1 MAVLKSAALI
11 AYLIKVPGEY
21 FCASDRICGHKL
33 GCILLPRPADRY
45 DGRAPPEGSPATI
58 AGWYCALCD
67 WALPLDTNVFRHR
80 NLRPSS
86 RPIRYHRQQC
96 TVDSH

>member
-58 AGWYCALCD
+58 AG
-67 WALPLDTNVFRHR
+67 
-80 NLRPSS
+80 
-86 RPIRYHRQQC
+86 
-96 TVDSH
+96 